1 MRALYSNDVQY
12 LSMLVQQSFQ
22 NSPSPV
28 TSRRKCELTSQ
39 RDVCLGEKLKRKCV
53 DFWLG
58 FFGIIKLHFDSNYYN
73 QSSKPNL

>member
-28 TSRRKCELTSQ
+28 TSRRKCELTSH
-39 RDVCLGEKLKRKCV
+39 RDVFLGEKLDRKCV
-53 DFWLG
+53 DLLVGLLW
-58 FFGIIKLHFDSNYYN
+58 
-73 QSSKPNL
+73 